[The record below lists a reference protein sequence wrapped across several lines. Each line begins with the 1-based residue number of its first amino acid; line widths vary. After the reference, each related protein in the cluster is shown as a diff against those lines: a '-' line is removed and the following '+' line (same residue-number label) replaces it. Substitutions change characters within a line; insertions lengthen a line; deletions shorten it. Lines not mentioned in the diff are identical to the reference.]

1 MPWLKKF
8 VDAHVTASRRVQ
20 KSLRN
25 KESVEGREKIKK
37 VNSLTG
43 I

>member
-25 KESVEGREKIKK
+25 KESVERKGEDQT
-37 VNSLTG
+37 S
-43 I
+43 